1 MKLLTLNTHSLEER
15 DYEKKLKIFTEEI
28 LKEKPDVIALQEV
41 NQPLDGEEADGEV
54 LKKKRLHPLPV
65 RASFLCCPCPAGE
78 PRTSRGSASAPV
90 GLSCFLDVDFS
101 QSRIWKVR

>member
-1 MKLLTLNTHSLEER
+1 MKLLTLNTHSLEEK

-41 NQPLDGEEADGEV
+41 NQPLDGEEADGE
-54 LKKKRLHPLPV
+54 LHPLSV

-78 PRTSRGSASAPV
+78 PRTSRGSASASV
-90 GLSCFLDVDFS
+90 GLSCFLGVDLS

>member
-1 MKLLTLNTHSLEER
+1 MKLLTLNTHSLEEK

-54 LKKKRLHPLPV
+54 LKKAASSPARQSLLPV
-65 RASFLCCPCPAGE
+65 LSLSGWGTTDFARLSFCAGRAFLFSG
-78 PRTSRGSASAPV
+78 RGLQP
-90 GLSCFLDVDFS
+90 
-101 QSRIWKVR
+101 K

>member
-1 MKLLTLNTHSLEER
+1 MKLLTLNTHSLEEK

-54 LKKKRLHPLPV
+54 LKK
-65 RASFLCCPCPAGE
+65 SGFIPCP
-78 PRTSRGSASAPV
+78 
-90 GLSCFLDVDFS
+90 
-101 QSRIWKVR
+101 